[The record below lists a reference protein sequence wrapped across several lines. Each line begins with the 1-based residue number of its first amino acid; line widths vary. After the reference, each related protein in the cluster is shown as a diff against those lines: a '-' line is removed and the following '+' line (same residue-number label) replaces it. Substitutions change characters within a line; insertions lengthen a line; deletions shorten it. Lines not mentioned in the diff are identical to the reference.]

1 MGDPVS
7 MQKKFLFTILMV
19 LMALVSSTVLAE
31 LPSRPASE
39 AEKQFFNRAI
49 ENCVKAAAGY
59 THTWAKIDEAGQDPE
74 EFTRLSPGSEN
85 APLVYHYY
93 IEWADQERIDKTNSE
108 ISAALAPQAAS
119 LEKTAEEIDVKQLE
133 DLAEQI
139 AAAATAGNASEVER
153 LNRQAEE
160 ISAKSDQL
168 FSESDR
174 ATRETIE
181 KLAARDARVVIR
193 IGINQFYQGFDAEPI
208 PGTLADGTPFY
219 RVENG
224 RMYNESWVEGTTFV
238 LFGPNWKT
246 VREDAGTA
254 MESPEQ
260 PDKPH
265 TAVQTVV
272 IAVEAEQQ
280 RALDIINR
288 IDLKSLRGLL
298 N

>member
-49 ENCVKAAAGY
+49 ETCVKAATGY
-59 THTWAKIDEAGQDPE
+59 TSTWAKIDEAGQDPE

-280 RALDIINR
+280 RALGIINR
-288 IDLKSLRGLL
+288 IDLKSLRDLL